1 MFERKYLLYLI
12 LVPALA
18 LLVPSVRDRLLD
30 LGAGNEVIQYS
41 RLNSFAWRLLLW
53 KSSMEWM
60 SVANSVFGYGLNSF
74 KQFSPIFFQLAGTTN
89 FGAHNTYIQWFFET
103 GIIGVIS
110 AAWMH
115 VWLFVSLKL
124 GVAYDKLRSSLA
136 ILMLIAYLFFAFSD
150 NMLDYLSFNWY
161 FWFFIGAACAIAVVY
176 KKDADAEAA
185 AEMEQGGGA
194 RSQSVHDSF
203 TSNRGTSHT
212 VLHRGVYDRR
222 PI

>member
-1 MFERKYLLYLI
+1 
-12 LVPALA
+12 
-18 LLVPSVRDRLLD
+18 DRLLD

-161 FWFFIGAACAIAVVY
+161 FWFFIGAACAIAVVN

-212 VLHRGVYDRR
+212 VLHRGVY
-222 PI
+222 